1 MGRGISE
8 ETVTSFAGEEAGRGI
23 LQGPNGFK
31 GQKDCSRIADGRNCA
46 PKSSTDSGSDKLTP
60 SSDPA
65 SSELPGPGTCERGN
79 YNGMFRGSPI
89 AICGIAMRLPGG
101 IGSGDEFWDL
111 LVSGRD
117 ARSKIPEDRYNVEG
131 FDDSLGEKESIKTKF
146 GYFLNQD
153 LSHFDPSF
161 FSMAKQELEKCDP
174 QQRLL
179 LEVTRE
185 CFEDAAETNYRGQR
199 IGCYVGTFGDDWV
212 QYRSK
217 ESQNPGNYILT
228 GSGDYMIA
236 NRVSYEYDLRG
247 PRDLEAGDATAAMVA
262 GTNLIMGPATSAA
275 MTSEGV
281 LSPEGSCKTFDASA
295 DGFARADGITGLYI
309 KRLDYALR
317 DGNPIRAIIRGSAT
331 NSDGKSPGL
340 LVPRAEAQ
348 EMLIRQVYADAGLDP
363 SDTSFVECHGTGT
376 PIGDPI
382 ETTAI
387 GNVFGTHGVYIGSVK
402 PNVGHGEGSAG
413 ITSVIKAVLALEHRT
428 IPPNIKFKNPN
439 PRIPFDE
446 KKLRVIIDSF
456 SSERGAIV
464 DQDASEP
471 ELIVFSANTKPSLER
486 QIELHQKYALQHP
499 DQIQKI
505 ASTRALRRER
515 LPHKAFTIIQ
525 PGRVIETSTAV
536 KSAAKSSNRNVTMI
550 FSGQGAQWVRMGAQL
565 LTNKQFLEDITTM
578 DKILHSLKNPP
589 TWTIMSELLKIGE
602 ASEINK
608 AELAQP
614 LCTVLQIALFH
625 QFERL
630 GITPGAV
637 VGHSSGEI
645 AAAYAAGYITLE
657 FAIAAAYYR
666 GFVVKAGSAAGAMA
680 AIGLGADQLRD
691 ILREGVTLACEN
703 SPESTTLSGD
713 RRGVEE
719 AVSSIQERQPGVFA
733 RTLKV
738 DVAYHSPHMAA
749 VAEKYLRVLQQEDL
763 PYAVSRDRAR
773 ALFISSVT
781 GKAIDDNDSF
791 GPDYW
796 VSNLVSPVRFGP
808 AVTYLL
814 GLSDKS
820 DLFLEIGPHSTLAG
834 PLRQIC
840 AASNRA
846 CNYITSQ
853 TRNSDGVVSLLSAIG
868 KLYQENVNIDFT
880 PLFPHGR
887 AISGLPPYPWDH
899 SGPSFWYESRLSQ
912 AWRMRKYPRHCLLG
926 TRSPESP
933 EKEPLWRNR
942 LHLEEAPWIADHKVG
957 DDIVFPFA
965 GYVAMA
971 GEAIRQVA
979 GTAIGSGYSLRHV
992 KVRTALVLNDSDL
1005 VEVVT
1010 NLRQKRL
1017 TDSDDSNWF
1026 DFTITSYTGSNWI
1039 KHCEGEV
1046 TRTEVPRKPIPGP
1059 KTLPRQIPAPS
1070 FYQAMN
1076 RLGFRYG
1083 PEFQGLSEIATS
1095 ATEYIAEAKL
1105 VDVHN
1110 HSASP
1115 FTLHPAAID
1124 ACLQLLVIAGAKG
1137 LLRNIDSL
1145 QVPTLIEELEISRG
1159 AAAMHACAWS
1169 EGSDVRRGRVECV
1182 ADGRTVLRLRGLQLT
1197 PLNDDDDY
1205 KSKSGDVHAAAQ
1217 LRWVPD
1223 FDFVDPRTLLRP
1235 PKSDKSHTDL
1245 QQELTLLCMLE
1256 EREKIASLTP
1266 CQPHL
1271 EKFRDWL
1278 NRQVR
1283 DAEEGRFPLVTD
1295 SARLTRLGSTERRS
1309 LIKALLGVL
1318 ENGHKRALAIATA
1331 RICEHA
1337 ESIFTGSREALDVL
1351 MQDNVLTELYD
1362 EDSFGYGNFVRL
1374 LSNSR
1379 PNLRILEV
1387 GAGTGGTTELIL
1399 RDLVDEAGLPAY
1411 SVYTFTD
1418 VSAGFFG
1425 KAKQR
1430 FSYAHNM
1437 EYKVFD
1443 ITKSPLDQGFDKKA
1457 AAYDLILAANVVHA
1471 TPCIRE
1477 SLANMASLLKPD
1489 GMLVL
1494 TELCGMSRAPNYPFG
1509 HLAGWWLGEGDDRP
1523 NQPYITVE
1531 RWDSELKAVGLTGA
1545 DVACYDHAEEAYR
1558 TNAAI
1563 ISRMKTDSAPPEKKV
1578 TLLCNAEDSG
1588 VARTLR
1594 TSLASAGWDV
1604 TPCGLAARPP
1614 AQQDIISCLD
1624 LEGKGFDELTEQ
1636 TFKDFKTFVQSLGK
1650 EKLLW
1655 LTRPVQIKCMDP
1667 RSAQVIGVTRTLRSE
1682 LALPVFT
1689 LEIYENEPG
1698 FAGLVSRVFEKI
1710 RSQDD
1715 AGNLA
1720 PDKEFAVD
1728 GGVVC
1733 IPRYHPFSLTD
1744 KLREGQ
1750 TGGESVTASRKTV
1763 QVKKLG
1769 SLDMLHWWDEPLPP
1783 TIPDDHVEIET
1794 KAVGL
1799 NFRDVLLTMGVISQD
1814 GPGPVA
1820 LGFEA
1825 AGVVRRVGSAAR
1837 GLAPGDRV
1845 MAFHPGSLTTH
1856 LALPAGLVLRIPGDL
1871 SFEEAATVP
1880 ICFATVIHSLVSI
1893 GRLVAGQSVLIHS
1906 ACGGVGL
1913 AAIQLCR
1920 MLGADMYLTVGSPR
1934 KIEYLVERYGIPRE
1948 RIFNSRD
1955 ASFVEGVMRETSGRG
1970 VDLVLNSLSG
1980 GLLHES
1986 WKCVAKYGA
1995 MLELGKR
2002 DIMGSGRLDMLGF
2015 QENRSYHGI
2024 DLSQFGLERLEALQ
2038 QLLSVFLSNYKK
2050 GVLRPLEYTVFD
2062 ASEISGA
2069 FRHMQKGD
2077 HIGKVIVAMPP
2088 ADSRS
2093 TLKSTPWTRRI
2104 RFDPDSTYL
2113 LVGGVGGL
2121 GRSIATWVAERGAR
2135 KLTFLSRNAGQSKVS
2150 RALFTELE
2158 SMGCTVTAV
2167 AGRVDQMD
2175 DVQQAIRESKSNI
2188 KGVFQLAMVLQDTPM
2203 MDMQW
2208 SQWKEVL
2215 GPKVQGTWNLHQAFL
2230 SHRLD
2235 FFWMA
2240 SSVITAIESPGQGNY
2255 VAANAFLEAFCQY
2268 RHTLGLPASVL
2279 NICPINGV
2287 GYVAE
2292 NAHAQRTVKAQ
2303 GIYTL
2308 GEREFLDFLDL
2319 NLQDVHSAVVEGAPR
2334 ASPPVCWCNT
2344 AQVLMGMRSEQQLD
2358 DPNNRTNWRR
2368 DRRMGLYHN
2377 VRAES
2382 PTSTKVKSNAL
2393 LDFLALAAGESGKA
2407 LLADRS
2413 TVEFLAREI
2422 GRKIYDFMLK
2432 PDEEV
2437 DTGISLQQ
2445 IGLDS
2450 LMAIELRRWFN
2461 GVFGFNLSVLEIMG
2475 AGSLDQLAAVT
2486 AKKLTEKL
2494 HGDAG
2499 S

>member
-1 MGRGISE
+1 MSDEI
-8 ETVTSFAGEEAGRGI
+8 VTSFAGEEAGRGR
-23 LQGPNGFK
+23 Q
-31 GQKDCSRIADGRNCA
+31 QGRNGY
-46 PKSSTDSGSDKLTP
+46 KDSGSDILTP
-60 SSDPA
+60 SSDRASAEFAEPA
-65 SSELPGPGTCERGN
+65 TCERGN
-79 YNGMFRGSPI
+79 DNGMLRGCPI

-101 IGSGDEFWDL
+101 IDSGDGFWDL
-111 LVSGRD
+111 LVNGRD
-117 ARSKIPEDRYNVEG
+117 ARSKIPGNRYNVEG
-131 FDDSLGEKESIKTKF
+131 FDDSLGEKESIRAKF

-161 FSMAKQELEKCDP
+161 FSMTKRELEKCDP

-179 LEVTRE
+179 LEVTWE
-185 CFEDAAETNYRGQR
+185 CFEDAAETKYRGQR

-217 ESQNPGNYILT
+217 EPQNPGNYILT

-247 PRDLEAGDATAAMVA
+247 PSTVIKTACSASLVALHNACRDLEAGDATAAVVA
-262 GTNLIMGPATSAA
+262 GTNLIMSPATFAA

-295 DGFARADGITGLYI
+295 DGFARADGITALYI
-309 KRLDYALR
+309 KRLDHALH
-317 DGNPIRAIIRGSAT
+317 DGNPVRAIIRGSAT

-340 LVPRAEAQ
+340 LVPRADAQ

-387 GNVFGTHGVYIGSVK
+387 GNVFGTHGVYLGSVK

-413 ITSVIKAVLALEHRT
+413 ITSVIKAVLALEHKI

-439 PRIPFDE
+439 PRKRD
-446 KKLRVIIDSF
+446 
-456 SSERGAIV
+456 AIV
-464 DQDASEP
+464 DQDASQP
-471 ELIVFSANTKPSLER
+471 ELIVFSANTQPSLER

-499 DQIQKI
+499 DEIRKI
-505 ASTRALRRER
+505 AFTRALRRER
-515 LPHKAFTIIQ
+515 LSHKAFTVIQ

-536 KSAAKSSNRNVTMI
+536 KSAAKSFNHNVIMV
-550 FSGQGAQWVRMGAQL
+550 FSGQGAQWAGMGAQL
-565 LTNKQFLEDITTM
+565 LTNKQFLEDITAM
-578 DKILHSLKNPP
+578 DKILHGLKNPP
-589 TWTIMSELLKIGE
+589 TWTIMSELQKFGE
-602 ASEINK
+602 ASEVNK

-666 GFVVKAGSAAGAMA
+666 GFVVRDGSAAGAMA

-703 SPESTTLSGD
+703 SPESTTLSGG
-713 RRGVEE
+713 RRAVEE
-719 AVSSIQERQPGVFA
+719 AVLSIQERQPGVFA

-738 DVAYHSPHMAA
+738 DVAYHSPCMAA
-749 VAEKYLRVLQQEDL
+749 AGEKYLRLLQQEDL
-763 PYAVSRDRAR
+763 SCAASRDRAR
-773 ALFISSVT
+773 ALFISSVS
-781 GKAIDDNDSF
+781 GKAIDDTDAF
-791 GPDYW
+791 GLDYW
-796 VSNLVSPVRFGP
+796 VSNLVSPVRFSS
-808 AVTYLL
+808 AVTHLL
-814 GLSDKS
+814 GLSGDGG
-820 DLFLEIGPHSTLAG
+820 LFLEIGPHSTLAG

-853 TRNSDGVVSLLSAIG
+853 TRNSDSAVSLLSAIG
-868 KLYQENVNIDFT
+868 KLYQENVNIDFA

-912 AWRMRKYPRHCLLG
+912 AWRTRKYPRHCLLG

-933 EKEPLWRNR
+933 EEEPLWRNL

-979 GTAIGSGYSLRHV
+979 GTAIGSGYSLRHF
-992 KVRTALVLNDSDL
+992 KVRTALVLNDSGP

-1010 NLRQKRL
+1010 TLRQKRL
-1017 TDSDDSNWF
+1017 TDSDDSTWF
-1026 DFTITSYTGSNWI
+1026 DFTVTSLTGSNWI
-1039 KHCEGEV
+1039 KHCEGEA
-1046 TRTEVPRKPIPGP
+1046 TQMEVPRKPISEP
-1059 KTLPRQIPAPS
+1059 KTLPRQIPAAA

-1076 RLGFRYG
+1076 KLGFRYG

-1095 ATEYIAEAKL
+1095 ATEYLAEAKL

-1124 ACLQLLVIAGAKG
+1124 ACLQLLVVAGAKG
-1137 LLRNIDSL
+1137 LLRNIDGL

-1169 EGSDVRRGRVECV
+1169 KGSDLRRGRIECV
-1182 ADGRTVLRLRGLQLT
+1182 ADGRTVLRLRGLQLA
-1197 PLNDDDDY
+1197 PLDDDH
-1205 KSKSGDVHAAAQ
+1205 KLKSGDVHAAAQ

-1223 FDFVDPRTLLRP
+1223 FDFVDPRTLLRA
-1235 PKSDKSHTDL
+1235 PKSDKSQTDL

-1256 EREKIASLTP
+1256 EADKIASLTP

-1283 DAEEGRFPLVTD
+1283 DAEDGRFPLVTGA
-1295 SARLTRLGSTERRS
+1295 ARLTRLGSTERQS
-1309 LIKALLGVL
+1309 LIKARLRVL
-1318 ENGHKRALAIATA
+1318 ENGNKRALAIATA
-1331 RICEHA
+1331 RISEHA
-1337 ESIFTGSREALDVL
+1337 ESIFTGSRGALDVL
-1351 MQDNVLTELYD
+1351 MQDNVLTELYN
-1362 EDSFGYGNFVRL
+1362 EDSFGYGDFVRL

-1379 PNLRILEV
+1379 PDLRILEV

-1399 RDLVDEAGLPAY
+1399 RGLVDEAGLPAY
-1411 SVYTFTD
+1411 SVYTYTD

-1443 ITKSPLDQGFDKKA
+1443 ITKSPFDQGFDKKA
-1457 AAYDLILAANVVHA
+1457 GAYDLILAANVVHA

-1489 GMLVL
+1489 GILVL
-1494 TELCGMSRAPNYPFG
+1494 TELCGISRAPNYPFG
-1509 HLAGWWLGEGDDRP
+1509 HLAGWWLGEGDGRP
-1523 NQPYITVE
+1523 DQPYITVE

-1563 ISRMKTDSAPPEKKV
+1563 ISRMKADSTPPEKKAA
-1578 TLLCNAEDSG
+1578 LLCNDENSG
-1588 VARTLR
+1588 VAHALKI
-1594 TSLASAGWDV
+1594 SLASAGWDI
-1604 TPCGLAARPP
+1604 TPCRLTARPP
-1614 AQQDIISCLD
+1614 TQQDIISCLD
-1624 LEGKGFDELTEQ
+1624 LEGKGFGELTEQ
-1636 TFKDFKTFVQSLGK
+1636 SFKDFKTFVQGLGK

-1655 LTRPVQIKCMDP
+1655 LTRPIQIKCMDP

-1682 LALPVFT
+1682 LALSVFT
-1689 LEIYENEPG
+1689 LEIYENEPE
-1698 FAGLVSRVFEKI
+1698 FASLVSRVFEKI
-1710 RSQDD
+1710 RSQED

-1720 PDKEFAVD
+1720 PDKEFVVD
-1728 GGVVC
+1728 GGVVR

-1750 TGGESVTASRKTV
+1750 TDAESVTAFRKTV
-1763 QVKKLG
+1763 QVEKLG
-1769 SLDMLHWWDEPLPP
+1769 SLDTLHWRDEPLPP
-1783 TIPDDHVEIET
+1783 TIPDDHVEVET
-1794 KAVGL
+1794 RAMGL
-1799 NFRDVLLTMGVISQD
+1799 NFRDMLIAMGMISQD
-1814 GPGPVA
+1814 GSGSVA

-1825 AGVVRRVGSAAR
+1825 AGVVRRVGSAAW

-1845 MAFHPGSLTTH
+1845 IAFYPGSLATH
-1856 LALPAGLVLRIPGDL
+1856 LTLPVGLVVRIPDGL

-1880 ICFATVIHSLVSI
+1880 VCFATVLHSLVSI
-1893 GRLVAGQSVLIHS
+1893 GRLAAGQSVLIHS

-1913 AAIQLCR
+1913 TAIQVCR
-1920 MLGADMYLTVGSPR
+1920 MLGAEMYLTVGSRR
-1934 KIEYLVERYGIPRE
+1934 KIEYLVERYGIPRS

-1980 GLLHES
+1980 DLLHES

-2015 QENRSYHGI
+2015 RENRSYHGI
-2024 DLSQFGLERLEALQ
+2024 DLSHLGMERLEELQ
-2038 QLLSVFLSNYKK
+2038 KLLNLFLSNYGK

-2062 ASEISGA
+2062 AGEISSA

-2077 HIGKVIVAMPP
+2077 HIGKIIVMMPP
-2088 ADSRS
+2088 ADSQS

-2113 LVGGVGGL
+2113 LVGGIGGL

-2135 KLTFLSRNAGQSKVS
+2135 KLTFLSRNAGQSEIS

-2167 AGRVDQMD
+2167 AGRVDRMD
-2175 DVQQAIRESKSNI
+2175 DVQRAIRESKSSI

-2230 SHRLD
+2230 SDRLD

-2319 NLQDVHSAVVEGAPR
+2319 NLLDVHPAVVEGAPR
-2334 ASPPVCWCNT
+2334 ASPPASWCNT
-2344 AQVLMGMRSEQQLD
+2344 TQVLMGLRSEQQLD

-2377 VRAES
+2377 VRAEN
-2382 PTSTKVKSNAL
+2382 PTSIKAKSNAL
-2393 LDFLALAAGESGKA
+2393 LDFLALAAEEGGKA
-2407 LLADRS
+2407 LLADKNS
-2413 TVEFLAREI
+2413 VEFLAREI

-2432 PDEEV
+2432 PDEGV
-2437 DTGISLQQ
+2437 DTGISLLQ

-2450 LMAIELRRWFN
+2450 LMAIELRRWFR

-2475 AGSLDQLAAVT
+2475 AGSLHQLAAVT
-2486 AKKLTEKL
+2486 ATKLTEKL